1 MSAMSSAA
9 SATSG
14 YPRLLAL
21 KKDSGGRSYEYCL
34 RYRSTAAFCHS
45 GIGKMELNPP
55 PLLILLPNSTAAAR
69 SGLNGSLPPVVPPT
83 AVTWGMDAGNEGRN
97 AHGASVAPHAK
108 YGLGNLKRCSV
119 DLVVAKRHSRRPDL
133 YHP

>member
-1 MSAMSSAA
+1 M
-9 SATSG
+9 
-14 YPRLLAL
+14 LAL

-69 SGLNGSLPPVVPPT
+69 SGSNGSFPPVVPPT
-83 AVTWGMDAGNEGRN
+83 VVTWGMDAGNEGRN
-97 AHGASVAPHAK
+97 AHGTSVAPHAK
-108 YGLGNLKRCSV
+108 YGLGTPWLNGPLSPEAATTVTPRSPNLAISV
-119 DLVVAKRHSRRPDL
+119 STRSCVSHELD
-133 YHP
+133 